1 MYQDILI
8 LLAPSLLLFVLLI
21 LRRARGKAPVDLAR
35 QPPPNAIVVDGSNVM
50 HWGGDP
56 SADVLARVLRSIE
69 TKGHTPIVFFDASVG
84 YKLGDRYYNET
95 KLESLTGIPA
105 KHICVVDKG
114 VVADEGILAFA
125 SDHGLRI
132 VTNDQFRDW
141 RVQFPHAAK
150 KGTLVG
156 GQWRDGAVKWRG
168 TL

>member
-1 MYQDILI
+1 
-8 LLAPSLLLFVLLI
+8 
-21 LRRARGKAPVDLAR
+21 
-35 QPPPNAIVVDGSNVM
+35 M

-105 KHICVVDKG
+105 KYICVVDKG

-168 TL
+168 TF